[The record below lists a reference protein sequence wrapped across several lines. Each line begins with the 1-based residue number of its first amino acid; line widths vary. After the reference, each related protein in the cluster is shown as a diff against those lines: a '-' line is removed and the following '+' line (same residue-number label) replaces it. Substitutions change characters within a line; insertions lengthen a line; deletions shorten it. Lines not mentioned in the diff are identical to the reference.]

1 MESDA
6 FPWHE
11 SCIRS
16 GKRIMKHRLTFLLLG
31 MTAAAMA
38 ADTFTLTG
46 IDLTT
51 YLGNDNQMTY
61 YGVNQ
66 PAGNGWLKEMVNNWG
81 TVALQNNLSKRYV
94 DAGNH
99 SRIQY
104 GDGALHFEVT
114 TTRTPTT
121 SFEVQMVRERSVIGT
136 AIVDM
141 AGASAYALGVV
152 ARDDDRLETKPAAA
166 QNGPGEIDRSV
177 AEGQVR
183 TFVRWQNASAWVQ
196 EGNVYKKS
204 LGIRFHRIYGKS
216 VAVVPTGSTGNMTAA
231 SATSGGKHRIKP
243 TSLRFLSGSGRNFAI
258 SGTYNGATA
267 ESSVLLEVSNM
278 NNVLLDRASCVGA
291 DSTTFSCD
299 FSQLSIPI
307 PNSPTTYKVKFKR
320 NGALA
325 KQMLLTIDPQLGLDG
340 VYVDFKYGDVDGD
353 NEVESAE
360 VALILDHLGK
370 SYPNADFMDAIPGYP
385 DLRVEHL
392 DMDGNGS
399 ITMNDYLISVG
410 NIGQI
415 GD

>member
-1 MESDA
+1 
-6 FPWHE
+6 
-11 SCIRS
+11 
-16 GKRIMKHRLTFLLLG
+16 MKHRLSFLLLG

-46 IDLTT
+46 IELTT

-66 PAGNGWLKEMVNNWG
+66 PAANGWLKEMVNNWA
-81 TVALQNNLSKRYV
+81 TVALTNNLNKRYV
-94 DAGNH
+94 ESGNH
-99 SRIQY
+99 SRVQY
-104 GDGALHFEVT
+104 GDGALHMEVT
-114 TTRTPTT
+114 TTRTPSTT
-121 SFEVQMVRERSVIGT
+121 FELHMIRERSVIGT
-136 AIVDM
+136 ANVDM
-141 AGASAYALGVV
+141 TGASAYALGVV
-152 ARDDDRLETKPAAA
+152 ARDEDRIETKPPAA
-166 QNGPGEIDRSV
+166 QSGPGEVDRSV

-183 TFVRWQNASAWVQ
+183 TFIRWDNASPWIR
-196 EGNVYKKS
+196 EGNVWKKG

-216 VAVVPTGSTGNMTAA
+216 VVVVPTGSSSNMTAA

-243 TSLRFLSGSGRNFAI
+243 TSLRFPSGSGRNFAI

-267 ESSVLLEVSNM
+267 ESSVLLEISNM

-291 DSTTFSCD
+291 DSPTFSCD

-307 PNSPTTYKVKFKR
+307 PNSPTTFKVKFKR
-320 NGALA
+320 NGALS
-325 KQMLLTIDPQLGLDG
+325 KQMLLTVDPQLGLDG

-353 NEVESAE
+353 NEVEAAE

-370 SYPNADFMDAIPGYP
+370 SYPNADFMAEIPGYP
-385 DLRVEHL
+385 ELRVEHL
-392 DMDGNGS
+392 DIDGNGS